1 MFLAFNVAF
10 MNYCYKTRNIKVCIL
25 KLGARHTIFC
35 VQELLVCWEIT
46 LYFAFIWA
54 GVPEKP
60 DRVKGAIYS
69 TVELSE

>member
-1 MFLAFNVAF
+1 MIEVIELRFRPS
-10 MNYCYKTRNIKVCIL
+10 YTVCIL

-60 DRVKGAIYS
+60 DTVKGVIYS
-69 TVELSE
+69 TVEPSE